1 MSFKGLFESGKKILY
16 EKFSEGGG
24 NMLIFM
30 GALGWFTAAIAQIV
44 VLNLN
49 KKIPKEEK
57 GFLIKQEVADGAVN
71 CGMYLGFTK
80 LVQTCVNWGLE
91 KGKITSDTIQSI
103 VEKTAI
109 DKKVDLTKHFEKN
122 NISDLLKDKA
132 DDLAKFKKFKNGVDI
147 CTNIIASIIACNIV
161 TPLARN
167 FIAGKWSKKNKSK
180 NEINRPQFEQNIITK
195 PKLESNNVSF
205 NGKSNSDIYK
215 SWNMINRFNI

>member
-1 MSFKGLFESGKKILY
+1 MSFRSLFESGKKILY

-44 VLNLN
+44 ALNLN
-49 KKIPKEEK
+49 KKIPKDEK
-57 GFLIKQEVADGAVN
+57 GFLVKQEIADGAVN

-91 KGKITSDTIQSI
+91 KGKITSDTIQPI
-103 VEKTAI
+103 VEKAAK
-109 DKKVDLTKHFEKN
+109 DKKIDLTKYFEKN
-122 NISDLLKDKA
+122 NISDLLKDKT

-167 FIAGKWSKKNKSK
+167 FIAAKWTKKNKSK
-180 NEINRPQFEQNIITK
+180 NEINKHPVEQTTITK
-195 PKLESNNVSF
+195 QNLENNTIGF
-205 NGKSNSDIYK
+205 NGHHYSNAYQS
-215 SWNMINRFNI
+215 NITNPLNL

>member
-1 MSFKGLFESGKKILY
+1 MSFKSLFEAGKKILY

-44 VLNLN
+44 ALNLN

-57 GFLIKQEVADGAVN
+57 GFLIKQEIADGAVN

-91 KGKITSDTIQSI
+91 KGKITSDTIKPV
-103 VEKTAI
+103 VEKIAQEKNI
-109 DKKVDLTKHFEKN
+109 DLTKHLKKS

-147 CTNIIASIIACNIV
+147 FTNLLASVFACNIV

-167 FIAGKWSKKNKSK
+167 FIAAKWSKKNKSK
-180 NEINRPQFEQNIITK
+180 NEINKPSIEQNIVTK
-195 PKLESNNVSF
+195 PKLESSNVGF
-205 NGKSNSDIYK
+205 NGKPNLNTYK
-215 SWNMINRFNI
+215 SNTINPFVI